1 MAIRRLERDDWG
13 GFCILA
19 TQGYFG
25 RQVSI
30 EVISLEIGVQPEVQ
44 RSPLL
49 GMSYDPTSDV
59 LQLLLGEVS
68 HLVHGPRELYVDEES
83 LGAVS
88 VEVVDAEGI
97 RQILT
102 LREPAMLPSA
112 TLRG

>member
-1 MAIRRLERDDWG
+1 MAIRRLERVDWG
-13 GFCILA
+13 GFFILA

-30 EVISLEIGVQPEVQ
+30 EVISLEIGAQPKVQ
-44 RSPLL
+44 RSPLIE
-49 GMSYDPTSDV
+49 MSYDPNSDV
-59 LQLLLGEVS
+59 LRVLLGEVS
-68 HLVHGPRELYVDEES
+68 HLVHGPRELYVDEEF

-102 LREPAMLPSA
+102 LREPAMLPSVV
-112 TLRG
+112 LPG

>member
-1 MAIRRLERDDWG
+1 MAIRRLERNDWG
-13 GFCILA
+13 GFCMLA

-30 EVISLEIGVQPEVQ
+30 EVFSLEVGAQPEVQ
-44 RSPLL
+44 RSPLV
-49 GMSYDPTSDV
+49 GISYDPKSDV
-59 LQLLLGEVS
+59 LQVLLGEVS
-68 HLVHGPRELYVDEES
+68 HLVHGPREVYVDEEL

-88 VEVVDAEGI
+88 VEVIDAEGI

-112 TLRG
+112 ILRG

>member
-1 MAIRRLERDDWG
+1 MAIRRLERGDWG

-30 EVISLEIGVQPEVQ
+30 EVISLEIGAQPEVQ
-44 RSPLL
+44 RSPLM
-49 GMSYDPTSDV
+49 GMSYDPKSDV
-59 LQLLLGEVS
+59 LQVLLGEVS
-68 HLVHGPRELYVDEES
+68 HLVHGPRELYVDEEL

-102 LREPAMLPSA
+102 LREPMMLPSA

>member
-25 RQVSI
+25 RRVTI
-30 EVISLEIGVQPEVQ
+30 ELVSLEMGAQPEVQ
-44 RSPLL
+44 RSPLI
-49 GMSYDPTSDV
+49 GMSYDPNGDV
-59 LQLLLGEVS
+59 LQVLLGEVC
-68 HLVHGPRELYVDEES
+68 HLVHGPRELYVDEEW

-88 VEVVDAEGI
+88 VEIVDAEGI

-112 TLRG
+112 AVPG